1 MIFFGLTGGIACG
14 KSTVARAIRAEGVP
28 VVDADVVAREVVAP
42 GSAGLADI
50 VARFGPAALDA
61 SGELDRKKLG
71 AIVFSD
77 PDARAAL
84 NAITH
89 PRIAARTIALR
100 AELEAAGH
108 DVACY
113 EAALLVENGIAD
125 AFRPLV
131 VVALEPAEQ
140 RARLMSRDGLTAAE
154 ADARL
159 ASQLPLERKIAL
171 ADHVVWND
179 GPESAVVD
187 KVRPILAAI
196 RSAGGAVPAAVP
208 RAIRVGDGE
217 ER

>member
-28 VVDADVVAREVVAP
+28 VVDADLVAREVVAKGTP
-42 GSAGLADI
+42 GLADI
-50 VARFGPAALDA
+50 VARFGEGILDA

-71 AIVFSD
+71 ATVFSD
-77 PDARAAL
+77 PGARAAL

-89 PRIAARTIALR
+89 PRIAARTLALR

-108 DVACY
+108 PLACY
-113 EAALLVENGIAD
+113 EAALIVENGLAD

-131 VVALEPAEQ
+131 VVALHPDAQ
-140 RARLMSRDGLTAAE
+140 RARLMARDGLTAAE

-179 GPESAVVD
+179 GPEAELVD
-187 KVRPILAAI
+187 RVRPILELI
-196 RSAGGAVPAAVP
+196 RGGNAC
-208 RAIRVGDGE
+208 RA
-217 ER
+217 